1 MATLD
6 DVRRIGLA
14 LPGAAADE
22 DGVGVLNKDKI
33 RGMAWRW
40 KERVEPKKPRIPRE
54 DIVAIRTASVEERD
68 GLIASDPLIYF
79 TEPHYNGYPAVLVRL
94 EEIGLEELEELLI
107 DAWICLAPKAEVKA
121 FKAHLLGKTDQAL

>member
-6 DVRRIGLA
+6 DVRRIGLT
-14 LPGAAADE
+14 LPGTAADE

-40 KERVEPKKPRIPRE
+40 KERPEPKKPRIPRE
-54 DIVAIRTASVEERD
+54 DIVAIRTASVEERH
-68 GLIASDPLIYF
+68 GLIASNPDIFF

-94 EEIGLEELEELLI
+94 AGIGIEELEELLI
-107 DAWICLAPKAEVKA
+107 DAWLCLAPKAAVKA
-121 FKAHLLGKTDQAL
+121 FEAQLPARRAL